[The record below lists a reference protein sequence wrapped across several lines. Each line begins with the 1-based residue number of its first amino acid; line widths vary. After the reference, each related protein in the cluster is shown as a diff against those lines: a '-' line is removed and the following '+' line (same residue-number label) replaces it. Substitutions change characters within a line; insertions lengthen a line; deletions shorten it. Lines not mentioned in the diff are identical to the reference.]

1 MNKKILSIVLVGAMS
16 IGSLGMAYADD
27 QNDAYKD
34 NKELQEIYKVY
45 ENADENNYMAL
56 APNPMA
62 EENIE
67 IKVAKDGYIELKLE
81 ENITTG
87 CTWHVEIENEDILK
101 VDADEY
107 KSMNENDDKN
117 IICGAPGVHIW
128 KFKALKEGTTKVT
141 FKLYQGWEPDNVY
154 DTKEYNVIVEKDGEK
169 QIYVN
174 PYVDNKELQET
185 FKVYEN
191 TDENKS
197 LLLAPVDA
205 DGAIDQEKEEESN
218 LFQRLVQLCLDIFSM

>member
-1 MNKKILSIVLVGAMS
+1 MNKKILSIVLAGAMS
-16 IGSLGMAYADD
+16 IGSIGIVYADD
-27 QNDAYKD
+27 QNDVYGD
-34 NKELQEIYKVY
+34 NKELQEIFKVY
-45 ENADENNYMAL
+45 ENADENRYMAL

-101 VDADEY
+101 VDSDEY
-107 KSMNENDDKN
+107 KPTDEYNDKQN
-117 IICGAPGVHIW
+117 ICGAPGVHTW
-128 KFKALKEGTTKVT
+128 KFKALKKGATKVT
-141 FKLYQGWEPDNVY
+141 FKLYQGWEPENVY
-154 DTKEYNVIVEKDGEK
+154 DTKEYNVTIEEDGEK

-174 PYVDNKELQET
+174 PYIDNKELQET

-191 TDENKS
+191 TDENNS
-197 LLLAPVDA
+197 LLSAPAEVDEVSNK
-205 DGAIDQEKEEESN
+205 DKEEKSN
-218 LFQRLVQLCLDIFSM
+218 LLQRLVQLCLDIFSM